1 MSGSVAVEQRGNVLI
16 ATLSNPP
23 TALMDNEI
31 VVGLLALARRADAD
45 PDVGAVVLT
54 GDHPTRFIAH
64 FNVAEI
70 LSGAEQAPRL
80 SKQMLRAGLRAT
92 GAALRVPGAAKLL
105 LRGPLAGFIGL
116 ETFTQTLL
124 AIESCSAVWVAALN
138 GDTGGGGCELAL
150 ACDYRFMADGPYSIA
165 QPEIFLGFPPGGG
178 GTQRLTRLL
187 GAGKALHMCLE
198 GTPKT
203 PAEALAF
210 GLVDRV
216 VAPERLLEEAVE
228 HATRLGRRPKA
239 GIGAVKR
246 AVRFGGSLALED
258 GLRLEA
264 GEFLAAITTPDSIE
278 AQRAYVDRT
287 KELGDVPIA
296 NPDILAAV
304 IERGRFV

>member
-1 MSGSVAVEQRGNVLI
+1 MTGSVAVEQRGNVLI

-23 TALMDNEI
+23 MAVMDSEI

-45 PDVGAVVLT
+45 SDVGAVVLT
-54 GDHPTRFIAH
+54 GDHPTRFVAH
-64 FNVAEI
+64 FNVEEI

-92 GAALRVPGAAKLL
+92 GAALRGPGAAKLL
-105 LRGPLAGFIGL
+105 MRGPFTGGIALV
-116 ETFTQTLL
+116 TFTQTLL

-150 ACDYRFMADGPYSIA
+150 ACDYRFMADGPYNIA

-187 GAGKALHMCLE
+187 GAGRALQMCLE

-203 PAEALAF
+203 PADALAF

-246 AVRFGGSLALED
+246 AVRFGGSLPLED

-264 GEFLAAITTPDSIE
+264 GEFLSAITTPESIE

-287 KELGDVPIA
+287 NELGDVPIA
-296 NPDILAAV
+296 NPDIRAAV
-304 IERGRFV
+304 IERGRFA

>member
-31 VVGLLALARRADAD
+31 VSGLLALAHRADAD

-54 GDHPTRFIAH
+54 GDHPTRFVAH
-64 FNVAEI
+64 FDVAEI
-70 LSGAEQAPRL
+70 LSAAEQARRL
-80 SKQMLRAGLRAT
+80 SQQMLRAGLRVT
-92 GAALRVPGAAKLL
+92 WAALRVPGAAKLL
-105 LRGPLAGFIGL
+105 ARSPLAGL
-116 ETFTQTLL
+116 TMTQALL
-124 AIESCSAVWVAALN
+124 DIESCNAVWVAALN

-150 ACDYRFMADGPYSIA
+150 ACDYRFMGDGPYSIA

-187 GAGKALHMCLE
+187 GAGKALQMCLE

-228 HATRLGRRPKA
+228 HATQLGRRPKA

-246 AVRFGGSLALED
+246 AVRFGGSLPLKD
-258 GLRLEA
+258 GLRREA

-287 KELGDVPIA
+287 KELGDVPLA
-296 NPDILAAV
+296 DPDIIAAV

>member
-105 LRGPLAGFIGL
+105 VRGPLAGFIGL

>member
-1 MSGSVAVEQRGNVLI
+1 MTGSVAVEQRGNVLI

-54 GDHPTRFIAH
+54 GDHPTRFVAH

-70 LSGAEQAPRL
+70 LSSAEQAPRL

-105 LRGPLAGFIGL
+105 VRGPLAGFIGL

-239 GIGAVKR
+239 AIGAVKR

>member
-1 MSGSVAVEQRGNVLI
+1 MTGSVAVEQRGNVLI

-54 GDHPTRFIAH
+54 GDHPTRFVAH

-105 LRGPLAGFIGL
+105 ARGPLAGFIGL

-203 PAEALAF
+203 PSEALAF

-239 GIGAVKR
+239 GIGAIKR

-304 IERGRFV
+304 TERGRFV

>member
-1 MSGSVAVEQRGNVLI
+1 MTGSVAVEQRGNVLI

-31 VVGLLALARRADAD
+31 VVGLIALARRADAD
-45 PDVGAVVLT
+45 LDVGAVVLT
-54 GDHPTRFIAH
+54 GDHPTRFVAH

-105 LRGPLAGFIGL
+105 VRGPLAGFIGL

-216 VAPERLLEEAVE
+216 VAPDRLLEEAVE

-304 IERGRFV
+304 TERGRFV

>member
-1 MSGSVAVEQRGNVLI
+1 LESDIERLPAARPVL
-16 ATLSNPP
+16 
-23 TALMDNEI
+23 
-31 VVGLLALARRADAD
+31 R
-45 PDVGAVVLT
+45 LT
-54 GDHPTRFIAH
+54 GDHPTRFVAH
-64 FNVAEI
+64 FDVAEI

-92 GAALRVPGAAKLL
+92 RAALRVPGAAKLL
-105 LRGPLAGFIGL
+105 TRGPFAGGIAL
-116 ETFTQTLL
+116 VTFTQTLL

-150 ACDYRFMADGPYSIA
+150 ACDYRFMADGPYNIA

-178 GTQRLTRLL
+178 TQRLTRLL
-187 GAGKALHMCLE
+187 GLGRALHMCLE

-203 PAEALAF
+203 PADALAF

-228 HATRLGRRPKA
+228 HATQLGRRPKA

-246 AVRFGGSLALED
+246 AVRFGGSLRLED

-264 GEFLAAITTPDSIE
+264 GEFLSAISTPESIE

-287 KELGDVPIA
+287 NELGDVRIA
-296 NPDILAAV
+296 NPDIRAAV
-304 IERGRFV
+304 TERGRFV

>member
-1 MSGSVAVEQRGNVLI
+1 MTGSVAVEQRGNVLI

-23 TALMDNEI
+23 MALMDSEI

-45 PDVGAVVLT
+45 SDVGAVVLT
-54 GDHPTRFIAH
+54 GDHPTRFVAH
-64 FNVAEI
+64 FNVEEI

-105 LRGPLAGFIGL
+105 TRGPFAGGIAL
-116 ETFTQTLL
+116 VTFTQTLL

-150 ACDYRFMADGPYSIA
+150 ACDYRFMADGPYNIA

-187 GAGKALHMCLE
+187 GAGRALHMCLE

-203 PAEALAF
+203 PADALAF

-228 HATRLGRRPKA
+228 HATQLGRRPKA

-246 AVRFGGSLALED
+246 AVRFGGSLPLED

-264 GEFLAAITTPDSIE
+264 GEFLSAISTPESIE

-287 KELGDVPIA
+287 NELDDVPIA
-296 NPDILAAV
+296 NPDIRAAV
-304 IERGRFV
+304 TERGRFV

>member
-1 MSGSVAVEQRGNVLI
+1 MTGSVAVEQRGNVLI

-23 TALMDNEI
+23 MALMDSEI

-45 PDVGAVVLT
+45 SDVGAVVLT
-54 GDHPTRFIAH
+54 GDHPTRFVAH
-64 FNVAEI
+64 FNVEEI

-105 LRGPLAGFIGL
+105 TRGPFAGGIAL
-116 ETFTQTLL
+116 VTFTQTLL

-150 ACDYRFMADGPYSIA
+150 ACDYRFMADGPYNIA

-187 GAGKALHMCLE
+187 GAGRALHMCLE

-203 PAEALAF
+203 PADALAF

-228 HATRLGRRPKA
+228 HATQLGRRPKA

-246 AVRFGGSLALED
+246 AVRFGGSLPLED

-264 GEFLAAITTPDSIE
+264 GEFLSAISTPESIE

-287 KELGDVPIA
+287 NELGDVPIA
-296 NPDILAAV
+296 NPDIRAAV
-304 IERGRFV
+304 TERGRFV

>member
-1 MSGSVAVEQRGNVLI
+1 MTGSVAVEQRGNVLI

-23 TALMDNEI
+23 TALMDSEI

-45 PDVGAVVLT
+45 PNVGAVVLT

-64 FNVAEI
+64 FDVAEI
-70 LSGAEQAPRL
+70 RSAAEQAPRL

-105 LRGPLAGFIGL
+105 TRGPFAGGIAL
-116 ETFTQTLL
+116 VTFTQTLL

-150 ACDYRFMADGPYSIA
+150 ACDYRFMADGPYNIA

-187 GAGKALHMCLE
+187 GAGRALHMCLE

-203 PAEALAF
+203 PADALAF

-228 HATRLGRRPKA
+228 HATQLGRRPKA

-246 AVRFGGSLALED
+246 AVRFGGSLPLED

-264 GEFLAAITTPDSIE
+264 GEFLSAISTPESIE

-287 KELGDVPIA
+287 NELGDVPIA
-296 NPDILAAV
+296 NPDIRAAV
-304 IERGRFV
+304 TERGRFV

>member
-54 GDHPTRFIAH
+54 GDHPTRFVAH

-105 LRGPLAGFIGL
+105 VRGPLAGFIGL

-216 VAPERLLEEAVE
+216 VAPERLLRKPWN
-228 HATRLGRRPKA
+228 TRPDWVDGRRPPSVPSSA
-239 GIGAVKR
+239 
-246 AVRFGGSLALED
+246 RFASVARYRSRTGCGW
-258 GLRLEA
+258 RLES
-264 GEFLAAITTPDSIE
+264 FSP
-278 AQRAYVDRT
+278 
-287 KELGDVPIA
+287 P
-296 NPDILAAV
+296 
-304 IERGRFV
+304 

>member
-1 MSGSVAVEQRGNVLI
+1 MTGSVAVEQRGNVLI

-54 GDHPTRFIAH
+54 GDHPTRFVAH

-105 LRGPLAGFIGL
+105 VRGPLAGFIGL

>member
-1 MSGSVAVEQRGNVLI
+1 MTGSVAVEQRGNVLI

-54 GDHPTRFIAH
+54 GDHPTRFVAH

-105 LRGPLAGFIGL
+105 VRGPLAGFIGL

-239 GIGAVKR
+239 GIGAIKR

>member
-1 MSGSVAVEQRGNVLI
+1 MR
-16 ATLSNPP
+16 TP
-23 TALMDNEI
+23 TS
-31 VVGLLALARRADAD
+31 ARW
-45 PDVGAVVLT
+45 VLT
-54 GDHPTRFIAH
+54 GDHPTRFVAH
-64 FNVAEI
+64 FNVEEI

-105 LRGPLAGFIGL
+105 MRGPFIGAIG
-116 ETFTQTLL
+116 FRQTLL

-187 GAGKALHMCLE
+187 GARRALHMCLE

-203 PAEALAF
+203 PADALAF

-246 AVRFGGSLALED
+246 AVRFGGSLPLED

-264 GEFLAAITTPDSIE
+264 GEFLSAIGTPESIE

-287 KELGDVPIA
+287 NELGDVPIA
-296 NPDILAAV
+296 NPDIRAAV

>member
-1 MSGSVAVEQRGNVLI
+1 
-16 ATLSNPP
+16 
-23 TALMDNEI
+23 
-31 VVGLLALARRADAD
+31 
-45 PDVGAVVLT
+45 VVLT
-54 GDHPTRFIAH
+54 GDHPTRFVAH
-64 FNVAEI
+64 FNVEEI
-70 LSGAEQAPRL
+70 LSGAAQAPRL
-80 SKQMLRAGLRAT
+80 SKRMLRAGLRAT

-105 LRGPLAGFIGL
+105 TREPFAGGIAL
-116 ETFTQTLL
+116 VTFTQTLL

-150 ACDYRFMADGPYSIA
+150 ACDYRFMADGPYNVA

-187 GAGKALHMCLE
+187 GAGRALHMCLE

-203 PAEALAF
+203 PADALAF

-228 HATRLGRRPKA
+228 HATQLGRRPKA

-246 AVRFGGSLALED
+246 AVRFGGSLPLED

-264 GEFLAAITTPDSIE
+264 GEFLSAISTPESIE

-287 KELGDVPIA
+287 NELGDVPIA
-296 NPDILAAV
+296 NPDIRAAV
-304 IERGRFV
+304 TERGRFA

>member
-1 MSGSVAVEQRGNVLI
+1 MTGSVAVEQRGNVLI

-54 GDHPTRFIAH
+54 GDHPTRFVAH

-105 LRGPLAGFIGL
+105 VRGPLAGFIGL

-216 VAPERLLEEAVE
+216 VAPDRLLEEAVE

-246 AVRFGGSLALED
+246 AVRFGGSLPLED

>member
-1 MSGSVAVEQRGNVLI
+1 MTGSVAVEQRGNVLI
-16 ATLSNPP
+16 GTLSNPP
-23 TALMDNEI
+23 TALMDNKI
-31 VVGLLALARRADAD
+31 VMGLLALARRADAD
-45 PDVGAVVLT
+45 PDIGAVVLT
-54 GDHPTRFIAH
+54 GDHPTRFVAH

-80 SKQMLRAGLRAT
+80 SKQVLRAGLRAT
-92 GAALRVPGAAKLL
+92 EAALRVPGAARLL
-105 LRGPLAGFIGL
+105 GHGPLAGFIAL
-116 ETFTQTLL
+116 ENFTQTLL
-124 AIESCSAVWVAALN
+124 AIESCSAVWIAALN

-198 GTPKT
+198 GIPKN

-239 GIGAVKR
+239 AIGGVKR
-246 AVRFGGSLALED
+246 AVRFGGSAPLED

-264 GEFLAAITTPDSIE
+264 GEFLAAITMPDSIQ

-287 KELGDVPIA
+287 KDLGNVPIA

-304 IERGRFV
+304 TERGRFV

>member
-1 MSGSVAVEQRGNVLI
+1 MTGSVAVEQRGNVLI

-54 GDHPTRFIAH
+54 GDHPTRFVAH

-70 LSGAEQAPRL
+70 LSSAEQAPRL

-105 LRGPLAGFIGL
+105 VRGPLAGFIGL

-239 GIGAVKR
+239 AIGAVKR

-304 IERGRFV
+304 TERGRFV

>member
-1 MSGSVAVEQRGNVLI
+1 MAGSVAVEQRGNVLI

-23 TALMDNEI
+23 TALMDSEI

-45 PDVGAVVLT
+45 SDVGAVVLT
-54 GDHPTRFIAH
+54 GDHPTRFVAH

-70 LSGAEQAPRL
+70 LSVAEQASRL
-80 SKQMLRAGLRAT
+80 SKRTLRAGLRAT

-105 LRGPLAGFIGL
+105 MRGPFMGAIGFR
-116 ETFTQTLL
+116 QTLL

-187 GAGKALHMCLE
+187 GARRALHMCLE

-203 PAEALAF
+203 PADALAF

-246 AVRFGGSLALED
+246 AVRFGGSLPLED

-264 GEFLAAITTPDSIE
+264 GEYLAAISTPYSIE

-296 NPDILAAV
+296 NPDIRAAV

>member
-31 VVGLLALARRADAD
+31 VSGLLALAHRADAD

-54 GDHPTRFIAH
+54 GDHPTRFVAH
-64 FNVAEI
+64 FDVAEI
-70 LSGAEQAPRL
+70 LSGAEQARRL
-80 SKQMLRAGLRAT
+80 SPQMLRAGLRVT
-92 GAALRVPGAAKLL
+92 WAALRVPGAANLL
-105 LRGPLAGFIGL
+105 ARSPLAGL
-116 ETFTQTLL
+116 TMTQALL
-124 AIESCSAVWVAALN
+124 DIESCSAVWVAALN

-178 GTQRLTRLL
+178 GTQRLTRLI
-187 GAGKALHMCLE
+187 GAGKALQMCLE

-228 HATRLGRRPKA
+228 HATQLGRRPKA

-246 AVRFGGSLALED
+246 AVRFGGSLPLKD

-264 GEFLAAITTPDSIE
+264 GEFLAAITTPDSID

-296 NPDILAAV
+296 DPDIIAAV

>member
-1 MSGSVAVEQRGNVLI
+1 MTGSVAVEQRGNVLI

-23 TALMDNEI
+23 MALMDSDI
-31 VVGLLALARRADAD
+31 VVDLFALARRADSD
-45 PDVGAVVLT
+45 SDVGAVVLT
-54 GDHPTRFIAH
+54 GDHPTRFVAH
-64 FNVAEI
+64 FNVEDI
-70 LSGAEQAPRL
+70 LSAAEQAPHL

-105 LRGPLAGFIGL
+105 TRGPFAGLAAL

-124 AIESCSAVWVAALN
+124 AIESCSAVWIAALN

-150 ACDYRFMADGPYSIA
+150 ACDYRFMADGPYNIA

-187 GAGKALHMCLE
+187 GAGRALHMCLE
-198 GTPKT
+198 GTPKS
-203 PAEALAF
+203 PADALAF

-216 VAPERLLEEAVE
+216 VAPERLLGEAVE
-228 HATRLGRRPKA
+228 HATQLGRRPKA
-239 GIGAVKR
+239 AIGAVKR
-246 AVRFGGSLALED
+246 AVRFGGSLPLEE

-264 GEFLAAITTPDSIE
+264 GEFLSAISTPESIE

-287 KELGDVPIA
+287 NELGDVPMA
-296 NPDILAAV
+296 NPDIRAAV
-304 IERGRFV
+304 TERGRFV

>member
-1 MSGSVAVEQRGNVLI
+1 M
-16 ATLSNPP
+16 
-23 TALMDNEI
+23 
-31 VVGLLALARRADAD
+31 
-45 PDVGAVVLT
+45 
-54 GDHPTRFIAH
+54 
-64 FNVAEI
+64 
-70 LSGAEQAPRL
+70 
-80 SKQMLRAGLRAT
+80 
-92 GAALRVPGAAKLL
+92 PGAAKLL
-105 LRGPLAGFIGL
+105 VRGPLAGLVGL
-116 ETFTQTLL
+116 ATFMQTLL

-187 GAGKALHMCLE
+187 GAARALHMCLE

-216 VAPERLLEEAVE
+216 VAPERLLEEAME

-246 AVRFGGSLALED
+246 AIRFGGSLPLED

-264 GEFLAAITTPDSIE
+264 GEFLAAISTPDSIE

-296 NPDILAAV
+296 NPDIVAAV